1 MHVANFYLFNS
12 YIPQKFRKIIHDYYG
27 YSSKNSLLKTD
38 SIKDFNDENLN
49 NTKINRYDLKFNYL
63 VNDDIQIGIQ
73 NTFGSIT
80 NIVGLEQ
87 LGGITPLL
95 SIAGG
100 TVVDSKTQKNIQNL
114 NNLFSYSVWQKTD
127 PLTVNLNI
135 ILYAKTDP
143 LIDVVVP
150 AYTLMSHCII
160 DYAIEGKNNDEHLY
174 SFPGIS
180 SFEALK
186 IGQAYD
192 EVSNPQG
199 YEGRTKNKSDSFY
212 SKLISLHIDGLVNM
226 KLAMIKNI
234 TPTFSKHTAKSN
246 YKSNSSTVAT
256 ISDEFSGDYP
266 ISAELN
272 LQIESIIPADSNM
285 LWEGLLNTV
294 RDKHQG
300 IKNS

>member
-12 YIPQKFRKIIHDYYG
+12 YIPQKFRKIIQDFYG
-27 YSSKNSLLKTD
+27 YDGKNNVLFNTGSVRTYNDNSLSD
-38 SIKDFNDENLN
+38 
-49 NTKINRYDLKFNYL
+49 TKNNRYDLRFNYL
-63 VNDDIQIGIQ
+63 VNDDIQVGIQ

-87 LGGITPLL
+87 LGSINPLL

-114 NNLFSYSVWQKTD
+114 NNLFSYSIWQKTD
-127 PLTVNLNI
+127 PLTINLNI

-143 LIDVVVP
+143 LIDVIVP

-160 DYAIEGKNNDEHLY
+160 DYAIEGKNNENHLY

-186 IGQAYD
+186 IGSAFD
-192 EVSNPQG
+192 EVGNVGG
-199 YEGRTKNKSDSFY
+199 YTPKNGKSDNNFY

-246 YKSNSSTVAT
+246 YSS
-256 ISDEFSGDYP
+256 EFTGDYP
-266 ISAELN
+266 IYAELN

-285 LWEGLLNTV
+285 LWEGLLNTL
-294 RDKHQG
+294 RNRHLK
-300 IKNS
+300 IKNNKE